1 MLYLRL
7 LMASKKYICNCAK
20 GCAQPCDSTD
30 PHNVPHEQTN
40 YCRKAECKLTGK
52 IVECEE
58 INDAY

>member
-1 MLYLRL
+1 
-7 LMASKKYICNCAK
+7 MASKKYICNCAK